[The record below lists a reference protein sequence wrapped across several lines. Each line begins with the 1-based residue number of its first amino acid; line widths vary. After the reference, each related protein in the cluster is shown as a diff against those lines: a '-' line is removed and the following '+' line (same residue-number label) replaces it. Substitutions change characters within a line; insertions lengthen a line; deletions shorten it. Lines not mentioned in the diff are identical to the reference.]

1 MIIPVIISLCVVCSI
16 LFYSLFNS
24 YQNTAKAEFQQIVM
38 KHTGTFEKIIN
49 GAMDY
54 LSVAVNIIEFR
65 TIGEKPDREAL
76 FKVISGIM
84 SCYEYVHSSRIYF
97 EKNMYDGLDEYYK
110 GTQFGSYNSGRI
122 NYLYYKTNGVI
133 KTRLKPPEDD
143 DEDFFMPIYNK
154 VKELNAPYFTEP
166 VNKNIEGENILM
178 CIMVFPIRNQFNEFI
193 GVVTADVSIG
203 DLYTQLRNE
212 KIYQTGTLIVEDDYN
227 MVIYSSRYNDIGK
240 TRVEA
245 GIAYQLPRFNVLF
258 TSFIGRAFNNDDEE
272 MLVVLKT
279 ISIEGLNRRFYYAIA
294 CPVSEINEKGLR
306 LLIIVIPLI
315 LVVIVLI
322 TLYLYFLIGKLTQPI
337 RDIRE
342 SAEKIGM
349 GDYSARIKGKY
360 KDEYIILKNT
370 FNSMAKEI
378 EAHADE
384 SQKTLRILRNILNG
398 IDANVYV
405 TVPDTGELLFVNDP
419 MKKLFHLSGDEGLG
433 KYCYELFRFNQD
445 KMCPFCPCYEL
456 NLHNEKIIS
465 WEEHIK
471 ETGMDIRHTDCLIEW
486 IDGNKAHLQCSVDV
500 TDVKRITREAQE
512 MARKKEQAEETS
524 RMKSVFLA
532 SMSHEIRTPM
542 HGIIGFTELALDDDI
557 KPNTKN
563 YLSKI
568 KTSAESLLMII
579 NDILDVSKIEA
590 GKIDLERI
598 PFNIGDVFKVC
609 RMISSPKAR
618 EKNLSLFC
626 YAEPSVGR
634 LLVGDPTRL
643 RQALLNLLS
652 NAIKF
657 TNNGMIKLLAAITET
672 NENCVTMYFEVR
684 DSGIGM
690 TEEQIERIFQPFM
703 QADYSTTRKYG
714 GTGLGLTITKTLIEL
729 MGGKLNVESTYGLGS
744 KFSFEIKFETMVS
757 NLPIPL
763 AESKADEK
771 PIFDGE
777 VLVCEDNM
785 LNQSVICDHLSK
797 VGLKTVIA
805 KNGLKGVEKA
815 EERIK
820 NGKPFDLIFMDIHMP
835 EMDGL
840 EAAKEII
847 KLGSKTPIV
856 ALTANIMNDAKE
868 QYFESGMSDCLS
880 KPFAA
885 NELWACL
892 LKYITPVKM
901 ITLESDKEETQE
913 EERRI
918 ELLIAFVK
926 SNQTTMEDIINA
938 LEIGDLKLAHRLV
951 HTLKSVAGIVGQDAL
966 VEAAQNVEMTL
977 AIGKV
982 KYLDTHLNILEHE
995 FNLALSELS
1004 LFIGNFEKENI
1015 KPVEAMDRINALLL
1029 LEKLDKLLE
1038 GNNFDSLDY
1047 IGELRAIEGTGELS
1061 SQIENMNFK
1070 EARESLTII
1079 RHNLENQN
1087 E

>member
-1 MIIPVIISLCVVCSI
+1 MIIPILISLCIVCSI

-38 KHTGTFEKIIN
+38 GHTGTFERIITS
-49 GAMDY
+49 AMDY
-54 LSVAVNIIEFR
+54 LYVAVSIIEFR
-65 TIGEKPDREAL
+65 TIGEKPNREAL
-76 FKVISGIM
+76 QKVISGVI
-84 SCYEYVHSSRIYF
+84 SSHKYVHSSRIYF
-97 EKNMYDGLDEYYK
+97 EKNMYDGLDEHYK
-110 GTQFGSYNSGRI
+110 GTQFGSSLSGRI
-122 NYLYYKTNGVI
+122 NYLYYKSNGAI
-133 KTRLKPPEDD
+133 RTRLKPPEDD
-143 DEDFFMPIYNK
+143 DEEFFMPIYNK
-154 VKELNAPYFTEP
+154 VKELNTPYFTEP
-166 VNKNIEGENILM
+166 VNKNIEGENLLM
-178 CIMVFPIRNQFNEFI
+178 CIIAFPIRNQDNEFI

-203 DLYTQLRNE
+203 DVYAQLKNE
-212 KIYQTGTLIVEDDYN
+212 KIYQTGTLIVEYEN
-227 MVIYSSRYNDIGK
+227 KIIYSSRFNDIGK
-240 TRVEA
+240 TRNEA
-245 GIAYQLPRFNVLF
+245 GLAYQLPLFNVN
-258 TSFIGRAFNNDDEE
+258 SMSSIGRAFNDDDED

-279 ISIEGLNRRFYYAIA
+279 IYIEGLDRRFYYAIA
-294 CPVSEINEKGLR
+294 CPIREINKRGRNL
-306 LLIIVIPLI
+306 LLIIVPLI
-315 LVVIVLI
+315 LVVLGLI

-349 GDYSARIKGKY
+349 GDYSARITGKY

-405 TVPDTGELLFVNDP
+405 TVPNTGELLFINEP
-419 MKKLFHLSGDEGLG
+419 MKKLFHLKGEEGLG
-433 KYCYELFRFNQD
+433 KYCYELFRFNQG
-445 KMCPFCPCYEL
+445 KMCSFCPCYEL
-456 NLHNEKIIS
+456 KLHNDKIIS
-465 WEEHIK
+465 WEEHVQ
-471 ETGMDIRHTDCLIEW
+471 ETGMDVRHTDCFIEW

-500 TDVKRITREAQE
+500 TEVKRITREAQE

-590 GKIDLERI
+590 GKIEIEKI
-598 PFNIGDVFKVC
+598 PFNISDVFKVC

-672 NENCVTMYFEVR
+672 NESSVTMYFEVR

-729 MGGKLNVESTYGLGS
+729 MGGKLNVESTYSLGS
-744 KFSFEIKFETMVS
+744 KFSFEIKFETMDS
-757 NLPIPL
+757 NTVIPL

-785 LNQSVICDHLSK
+785 LNQNVICDHLSK

-805 KNGLKGVEKA
+805 KNGLKGVEKVQ
-815 EERIK
+815 ERMN
-820 NGKPFDLIFMDIHMP
+820 NGKHFDLIFMDIHMP

-840 EAAKEII
+840 EASKEII
-847 KLGSKTPIV
+847 NLGCNTPIV

-868 QYFESGMSDCLS
+868 QYFESGMRDCLS

-885 NELWACL
+885 YELWSCL
-892 LKYITPVKM
+892 LKYIAPVKM
-901 ITLESDKEETQE
+901 IPMENEKEEAHE

-982 KYLDTHLNILEHE
+982 KYLDTQLNILEHE
-995 FNLALSELS
+995 FNSALAELT
-1004 LFIGNFEKENI
+1004 LFTDNYEKENV
-1015 KPVEAMDRINALLL
+1015 KAVEAMDRVSALLL

-1038 GNNFDSLDY
+1038 GDNFDSLDY
-1047 IGELRAIEGTGELS
+1047 VGDLRAIEGTGELTA
-1061 SQIENMNFK
+1061 QIENMKFK
-1070 EARESLTII
+1070 EARETLSIV
-1079 RHNLENQN
+1079 RHKLENQN